1 MSGNESRMH
10 QGGGSTPV
18 PDPTILTTAALTRE
32 IASLTALV
40 TARMDGFDRAHQDLI
55 SSISTQV
62 EHLKELHQSKIDGER
77 DQLRSRLDGM
87 DKATELLQ
95 SLAVELGKRT
105 EEKID
110 ALRNIHEEKFA
121 SIQVQFRE
129 RDVRAEQTQKESK
142 SGLETALIAA
152 KEAVAEQNRSSA
164 LSIAKSETATMKQI
178 DQLGVQIA
186 TSSSSANDK
195 IADVK
200 DRLNRI
206 EGNATGSE
214 KTRSVETAQHQWGIS
229 TVISVLAILISCA
242 VLVFNAM
249 HK

>member
-1 MSGNESRMH
+1 
-10 QGGGSTPV
+10 
-18 PDPTILTTAALTRE
+18 
-32 IASLTALV
+32 
-40 TARMDGFDRAHQDLI
+40 MDGFDRAHQDLI